1 MAQHYLDEY
10 WREEES
16 EIEDGTENEAESFYY
31 SVSSYGADYSADVLV
46 SRLRKEKIFVP
57 PFQRKYVW
65 TIQKASR
72 FIESLLLGLPVPGIF
87 LSQEST
93 QNRML
98 IVDGQQRLMSL
109 LKFYEGVFDE
119 KTFKLKGI
127 GEEYNGKTYKDLK
140 ELDRNR
146 LDDSI
151 IHATVIKQDRPSD
164 DDSSIYM
171 VFERLNTGGMPLQP
185 QEIRACIYYGEFNE
199 LLSTLFQTPS
209 WRRLFTKENPRMKE
223 QELILRFFALKYE
236 WASYKKGFK
245 AFINHFMVTNR
256 NLQKYSSETL
266 SRLFVK
272 TIDFAEA
279 ALGRNAFRYG
289 KRLNAA
295 VFDSVMI
302 ALSLR
307 LENGETISADDF
319 KVRYDALL
327 QDDDYK
333 SYVEKSTSSEKSVAG
348 RIYRAIEFIGS
359 PRPHES

>member
-1 MAQHYLDEY
+1 MKQEEILRYGI
-10 WREEES
+10 EES
-16 EIEDGTENEAESFYY
+16 EIEDSTENEPESFYY

-46 SRLRKEKIFVP
+46 GRLRKEKIFVP

-65 TIQKASR
+65 NLQKASR

-87 LSQEST
+87 LSQEAIT
-93 QNRML
+93 NRML

-109 LKFYEGVFDE
+109 LKFYDGIFDE
-119 KTFKLKGI
+119 KAFKLKGI
-127 GEEYNGKTYKDLK
+127 GSEYNGKSYKDLK
-140 ELDRNR
+140 DSDRNR

-151 IHATVIKQDRPSD
+151 LHATVIKQDKPSD

-199 LLSTLFQTPS
+199 LLSTLILTPS
-209 WRRLFTKENPRMKE
+209 WRRLFSKVNPRMKE

-236 WASYKKGFK
+236 WTNYKKGFK
-245 AFINHFMVTNR
+245 AFINSFMARNR
-256 NLQKYSSETL
+256 NLNTYSSDTL
-266 SRLFVK
+266 TRLFIT
-272 TIDFAEA
+272 TIDFAEKS
-279 ALGRNAFRYG
+279 LGKTAFRYG

-307 LENGETISADDF
+307 LENGDTLSADDF
-319 KVRYDALL
+319 KNNYESLL

-333 SYVEKSTSSEKSVAG
+333 SYVEKSTSSEKSVMG
-348 RIYRAIEFIGS
+348 RISRAIEFIGPTQS
-359 PRPHES
+359 V

>member
-1 MAQHYLDEY
+1 MNQ
-10 WREEES
+10 EEQKYYIEDT
-16 EIEDGTENEAESFYY
+16 EIEDSTENEAESFYY

-65 TIQKASR
+65 NLQKASR

-87 LSQEST
+87 LSQEAKT
-93 QNRML
+93 NRML

-109 LKFYEGVFDE
+109 LKFYDGIFDD
-119 KTFKLKGI
+119 KAFKLKGI
-127 GEEYNGKTYKDLK
+127 GSEYNGKSYKDLK
-140 ELDRNR
+140 ESDRNR

-151 IHATVIKQDRPSD
+151 LHATVIKQDQPSD

-185 QEIRACIYYGEFNE
+185 QEIRACIYYGDFNE
-199 LLSTLFQTPS
+199 LLSCLIQTPS
-209 WRRLFTKENPRMKE
+209 WRRLFSKVNSRMKE

-236 WASYKKGFK
+236 WPTYKKGFK
-245 AFINHFMVTNR
+245 AFVNHFMATNR
-256 NLQKYSSETL
+256 NLEKYSSETL
-266 SRLFVK
+266 TTLFEH
-272 TIDFAEA
+272 TIDFAEE
-279 ALGRNAFRYG
+279 ALGKNAFRYG

-307 LENGETISADDF
+307 LETGDSLSVRDF
-319 KVRYDALL
+319 KDRYERLL

-333 SYVEKSTSSEKSVAG
+333 SFVEKNTSNEKSVAG
-348 RIYRAIEFIGS
+348 RIKRAIEFIG
-359 PRPHES
+359 PIRTA